1 MKLDLPEGIDRL
13 TELAEIALFRI
24 LQESLTNVHRH
35 SGSSAVEVHLKA
47 SEHQAVF
54 TVRDFGRGMPAVAI
68 QGAQTDRNHFGV
80 GLSGMRER
88 VNDLG
93 GHFEIKSGGD
103 GTTIVVSIPLAAERS
118 DAGIGNG
125 KNSAA

>member
-1 MKLDLPEGIDRL
+1 VKLDLPEGVDDRL
-13 TELAEIALFRI
+13 PELERIALFRI

-35 SGSSAVEVHLKA
+35 SGSSAVEISLKA

-54 TVRDFGRGMPAVAI
+54 TVRDFGRGMPAELI
-68 QGAQTDRNHFGV
+68 GGSQTNVHFGV

-93 GHFEIKSGGD
+93 GKFEIQSSGD
-103 GTTIVVSIPLAAERS
+103 GTVITVSTALAAETS
-118 DAGIGNG
+118 DLGTSAR
-125 KNSAA
+125 KDSAA